1 MLFFSQLKIF
11 SKYLYYYLIFQTKKV
26 YIPRHHFRKC
36 NSHCHFLRHSQII
49 YFLYFYIFAFFYAQR
64 LFCSSQ
70 ILFHWQFPQISLR
83 LSIARIFSW
92 TFFVN
97 SLKCNVCPAFSP
109 HFSSTALSYYA
120 TLSPASQCPPR
131 LFGQAKQISSVST

>member
-1 MLFFSQLKIF
+1 MF

-92 TFFVN
+92 TFFVTCQKKHKERQHRKKERT
-97 SLKCNVCPAFSP
+97 SAADFLKSFHLCIPVLLFV
-109 HFSSTALSYYA
+109 FYIT
-120 TLSPASQCPPR
+120 R
-131 LFGQAKQISSVST
+131 LYTRSWPYSCSG